1 MREPNTRPLWFLGT
15 CLGFAETTLGTLSGF
30 VGLSAT
36 LAAIFALSSLRM
48 VLLALVAM
56 YIRDPAFLT
65 FSSQQALDLR
75 VIQELRHNPEILGS
89 YLESL
94 QAQDIEKGRTR
105 GVALDA
111 FIEDEEIE
119 YVSKEL
125 ASLEVANDDC

>member
-15 CLGFAETTLGTLSGF
+15 CLGFAETTLGALSGF

-36 LAAIFALSSLRM
+36 LAAIFALSSLGV

-56 YIRDPAFLT
+56 CFRDPAFLT
-65 FSSQQALDLR
+65 FSSQQALDYR
-75 VIQELRHNPEILGS
+75 VIQELRDSPDILNS

-94 QAQDIEKGRTR
+94 QLRDIRRGRTS

-111 FIEDEEIE
+111 ELEGEEIDYISE
-119 YVSKEL
+119 EMDL
-125 ASLEVANDDC
+125 LEVAGDDR